1 MQKLLD
7 KLKALRQ
14 RIANTERKT
23 QRVLIGSK
31 IFIVDEKGNH
41 AKDLKEHWGIK

>member
-14 RIANTERKT
+14 RVANTERKT
-23 QRVLIGSK
+23 QRVLIGSRT
-31 IFIVDEKGNH
+31 FIVDEKGNQV
-41 AKDLKEHWGIK
+41 KDLKEYWGIK